1 MQEKIPLKY
10 DTLISIEEVM
20 AKNPDPLIIDYI
32 KELHSLILYQRTL
45 IKDQRAD
52 IVATKHKSAW
62 THYSTKEHPQYFYL
76 HKTLLTQ
83 PNTHFLKNRT
93 ILKMDEFNTS
103 FIKNLAFIGLVT
115 VSSMI
120 IVRYIL
126 LTYLSP
132 QVETIIYTLQN
143 FQIVPNRGYI
153 ILFYSYFQL
162 IFTHYRLLLNAVVN
176 YGFIQDKSGSL

>member
-1 MQEKIPLKY
+1 
-10 DTLISIEEVM
+10 M
-20 AKNPDPLIIDYI
+20 AKNPDPLIINYI

-62 THYSTKEHPQYFYL
+62 THYSTKDYPQYFYL

-83 PNTHFLKNRT
+83 PNTHILKNRT
-93 ILKMDEFNTS
+93 NLKMSDFNPS

-115 VSSMI
+115 ISSMI
-120 IVRYIL
+120 IMRYIL

-143 FQIVPNRGYI
+143 FQIILLCWYI
-153 ILFYSYFQL
+153 TVLYSYFHA
-162 IFTHYRLLLNAVVN
+162 IFTHYRLLLNAVVK
-176 YGFIQDKSGSL
+176 YGVILQRNWSL